1 MNKIKKQRQ
10 EIKKYNIIGRYFNIN
25 DVPKEIKQKIPE
37 KLLENYYDNINKLE
51 SINNIITKE
60 TNRWVDT
67 QEETIK
73 IEKAINKL
81 LEE

>member
-51 SINNIITKE
+51 SINDMITRE
-60 TNRWVDT
+60 TKRWVDT

>member
-51 SINNIITKE
+51 SINNMITRE
-60 TNRWVDT
+60 TKRWVDT